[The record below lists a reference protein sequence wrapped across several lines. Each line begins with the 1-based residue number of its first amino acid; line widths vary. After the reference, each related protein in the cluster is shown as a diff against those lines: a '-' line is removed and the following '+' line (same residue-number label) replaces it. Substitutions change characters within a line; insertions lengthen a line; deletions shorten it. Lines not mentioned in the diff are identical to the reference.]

1 MHFILERRN
10 IGMAA
15 ASALQVPNT
24 RQALSLELLR
34 HVPEQITLLELV
46 LAVSALSDEDQV
58 VVDTVVRVLES
69 GRVRLRGNFRG
80 EPIELLKA

>member
-1 MHFILERRN
+1 
-10 IGMAA
+10 MAA

-58 VVDTVVRVLES
+58 VVDTVVR
-69 GRVRLRGNFRG
+69 
-80 EPIELLKA
+80 